1 MSLAAENVGE
11 AYIFNIAFHWSHM
24 YITDSSN
31 VRMWP
36 HDSHI
41 HADSSPEARVQFEMS
56 PRPGYSSRGIAAFGY
71 VLLFRIIFLLTKLR
85 LFVVCQN
92 WKIPRSSALVELTVL
107 ESSNLAHIIVVI
119 IGRSWDTLHIICILM
134 AVGVAYMYKHAMSLA
149 AENVGEA

>member
-41 HADSSPEARVQFEMS
+41 HADSSPEVRVQFEMS
-56 PRPGYSSRGIAAFGY
+56 PRPGYSSRSPAPSASKPKYILRGHPVGLGTVSVQFSM
-71 VLLFRIIFLLTKLR
+71 TKYS
-85 LFVVCQN
+85 VT
-92 WKIPRSSALVELTVL
+92 A
-107 ESSNLAHIIVVI
+107 
-119 IGRSWDTLHIICILM
+119 
-134 AVGVAYMYKHAMSLA
+134 
-149 AENVGEA
+149 